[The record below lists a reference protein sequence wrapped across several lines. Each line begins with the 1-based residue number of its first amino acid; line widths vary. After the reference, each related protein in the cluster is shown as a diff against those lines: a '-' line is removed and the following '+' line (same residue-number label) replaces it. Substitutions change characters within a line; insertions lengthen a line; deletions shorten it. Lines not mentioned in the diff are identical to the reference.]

1 MKASGMNHVVLWL
14 AIGCA
19 GACGAVARYGVVEW
33 TARHLRVRFPL
44 ATFFINITGA
54 FALGLVFT
62 VGVGHVAT
70 LASTRV
76 ILGTGFL
83 GGYTTFSA
91 LSFESYALAR
101 RGHTL
106 QAWLDAGGTVLAGVV
121 AVSAGILLGHVL

>member
-1 MKASGMNHVVLWL
+1 MNHVALWL

-33 TARHLRVRFPL
+33 TARHVRVRFPI
-44 ATFFINITGA
+44 ATFVINITGA
-54 FALGLVFT
+54 FALGVIFT
-62 VGVGHVAT
+62 ASLGHIAT

-83 GGYTTFSA
+83 GGYTTFST
-91 LSFESYALAR
+91 LSFEADTLAR

-106 QAWLDAGGTVLAGVV
+106 QAWLDAGGTLVAGVV
-121 AVSAGILLGHVL
+121 AVIAGILLGHAL